1 MTNWVVFALQ
11 RELDGEIAMS
21 ANVKVITDGWKQDDC
36 QYKVVFNYG
45 NGLKVFEQECLT
57 LEIAKCALDALVG
70 YTDSLREAGL
80 ITKDTYFGQVLVK
93 DGEKWNGL
101 DIKIKL
107 TV

>member
-1 MTNWVVFALQ
+1 MTDWVVFALQ
-11 RELDGEIAMS
+11 RELDVEIAMS

-57 LEIAKCALDALVG
+57 LEIAKGALDALVG

>member
-1 MTNWVVFALQ
+1 
-11 RELDGEIAMS
+11 
-21 ANVKVITDGWKQDDC
+21 
-36 QYKVVFNYG
+36 
-45 NGLKVFEQECLT
+45 
-57 LEIAKCALDALVG
+57 
-70 YTDSLREAGL
+70 L